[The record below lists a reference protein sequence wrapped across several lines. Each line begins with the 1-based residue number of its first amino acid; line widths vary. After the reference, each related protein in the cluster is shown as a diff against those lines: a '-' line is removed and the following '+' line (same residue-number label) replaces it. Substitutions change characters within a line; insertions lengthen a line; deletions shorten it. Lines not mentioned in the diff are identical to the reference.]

1 MKWFWDNSSNIN
13 AIISIIST
21 VISGTI
27 FIAGLVIS
35 VLRLKLKSNQYKYL
49 NLVVDSQ
56 TKQSMKCYVPTRA
69 QNIDPCDEE
78 NNNFFSIELIPF
90 FIKQVF
96 KESDEQY
103 FIVLADSGMGKT
115 TFLLKLFFTYYKR
128 ILKKYDIIFIPLA
141 LKSSIEKIRKVKNK
155 SNTILLLDGFDE
167 DQYAIEDYVSRL
179 KEICNETELF
189 YKVVVTCRTQF
200 FPDSES
206 EPKNIGKIKFGIGKK
221 TVEFNKYYVS
231 PFNDKEINIYL
242 KKKYNSFFEKK
253 KITRAKKLIKNCPK
267 LMVRPMLLS
276 YLDDLL
282 IDKKRKY
289 KYAYEIYSELVS
301 KWIEREAVENKL
313 LFEFSD
319 KVAEYMYL
327 KKTVYISKDEIEE
340 LCVEYKIRIKSIEA
354 KSRSLLNR
362 NANGSYKFAHKSIL
376 EFFLARKAFNE
387 IKFRE
392 RIVIENL
399 SNFEMGK
406 LFLGEMSYEYLKKCL
421 KYKPNCLDT
430 VSLNFLIF
438 ENVDFSMK
446 KIINCD
452 LEGCIL
458 SNANLSKI
466 YFEKTNLQNA
476 DLSDADLSDADLS
489 NVNLEGA
496 NLTRAKLM
504 GANLQG
510 TILTNVNF
518 TGVDMRNANLSKTV
532 LSYVDLTGANLEGAN
547 IEDIC
552 LREVKITGA
561 KLDGNQTNYIKK
573 KCSMREVNLE

>member
-1 MKWFWDNSSNIN
+1 
-13 AIISIIST
+13 
-21 VISGTI
+21 
-27 FIAGLVIS
+27 
-35 VLRLKLKSNQYKYL
+35 
-49 NLVVDSQ
+49 
-56 TKQSMKCYVPTRA
+56 
-69 QNIDPCDEE
+69 
-78 NNNFFSIELIPF
+78 
-90 FIKQVF
+90 
-96 KESDEQY
+96 
-103 FIVLADSGMGKT
+103 
-115 TFLLKLFFTYYKR
+115 
-128 ILKKYDIIFIPLA
+128 
-141 LKSSIEKIRKVKNK
+141 
-155 SNTILLLDGFDE
+155 
-167 DQYAIEDYVSRL
+167 
-179 KEICNETELF
+179 
-189 YKVVVTCRTQF
+189 
-200 FPDSES
+200 
-206 EPKNIGKIKFGIGKK
+206 
-221 TVEFNKYYVS
+221 
-231 PFNDKEINIYL
+231 
-242 KKKYNSFFEKK
+242 
-253 KITRAKKLIKNCPK
+253 
-267 LMVRPMLLS
+267 MVRPMLLS

-340 LCVEYKIRIKSIEA
+340 LCVEYNIRIKSIEA